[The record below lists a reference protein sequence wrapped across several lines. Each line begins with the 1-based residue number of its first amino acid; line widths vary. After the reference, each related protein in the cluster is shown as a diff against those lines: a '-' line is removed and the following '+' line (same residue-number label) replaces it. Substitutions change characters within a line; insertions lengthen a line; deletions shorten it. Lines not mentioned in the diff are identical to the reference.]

1 VLSPR
6 RAPRRLRRPTHSSWV
21 AGALCVLGITFGST
35 AVRADDSVTDGVRT
49 LTVSKSVDL
58 SGDGETIVVSGTGYD
73 ESKGVYVGLCVIT
86 SPDEQPSPC
95 GGGIDREGA
104 TGASEWISS
113 NPPSYAIG
121 LPIPYEP
128 GGSFSVELSVTP
140 TINEVVDCRA
150 VACAIV
156 TKNDH
161 TIISDR
167 SQDLII
173 PVSFTGEAPA
183 ITTTSVDTSIPSE
196 TAPEITVADGVS
208 DLADVATG
216 DGRRTSSRTVVVIVS
231 AVVALAVV
239 VGAIQMTRRR
249 SKSNER

>member
-1 VLSPR
+1 MFGPR
-6 RAPRRLRRPTHSSWV
+6 RGLSIGVLASFLLVVSGGV
-21 AGALCVLGITFGST
+21 AS
-35 AVRADDSVTDGVRT
+35 ADDSVTDGVRT

-58 SGDGETIVVSGTGYD
+58 SGEGDTIVVTGSGYD
-73 ESKGVYVGLCVIT
+73 ETKGIYVGLCVVT

-113 NPPSYAIG
+113 NPPSYAVG

-128 GGSFSVELSVTP
+128 GGSFRVELSVSP
-140 TINEVVDCRA
+140 TINDVVDCRNLQ
-150 VACAIV
+150 CAIV

-173 PVSFTGEAPA
+173 PVTFTGVAP
-183 ITTTSVDTSIPSE
+183 TTTAAIDTVPTAPSE
-196 TAPEITVADGVS
+196 SVPEITVAADVS
-208 DLADVATG
+208 DLAATATG
-216 DGRRTSSRTVVVIVS
+216 EIDDGSGAATAVFVAVIAIVLVGGIVLFRRSRTN
-231 AVVALAVV
+231 A
-239 VGAIQMTRRR
+239 R
-249 SKSNER
+249 

>member
-1 VLSPR
+1 MFGPR
-6 RAPRRLRRPTHSSWV
+6 RGLSIGVLASFLLVVSGGV
-21 AGALCVLGITFGST
+21 AS
-35 AVRADDSVTDGVRT
+35 ADDSVTDGVRT

-58 SGDGETIVVSGTGYD
+58 SGEGDTIVVTGSGYD
-73 ESKGVYVGLCVIT
+73 ETKGIYVGLCVVT

-113 NPPSYAIG
+113 NPPSYAVG

-128 GGSFSVELSVTP
+128 GGSFRVELSVSP
-140 TINEVVDCRA
+140 TINDVVDCRNLQ
-150 VACAIV
+150 CAIV

-173 PVSFTGEAPA
+173 PVTFTGVAP
-183 ITTTSVDTSIPSE
+183 TTTAAIDTVPTAPSE
-196 TAPEITVADGVS
+196 SVPEITVAADVS
-208 DLADVATG
+208 DLAATATG
-216 DGRRTSSRTVVVIVS
+216 ETDDGSGAATAVFVAVIAIVLVGGIVLFRRSRTN
-231 AVVALAVV
+231 A
-239 VGAIQMTRRR
+239 R
-249 SKSNER
+249 

>member
-1 VLSPR
+1 MIAVLAS
-6 RAPRRLRRPTHSSWV
+6 LLVVTTGGV
-21 AGALCVLGITFGST
+21 AD
-35 AVRADDSVTDGVRT
+35 ADDTVTDGVRT

-58 SGDGETIVVSGTGYD
+58 SGEGDTIVVTGSGYD
-73 ESKGVYVGLCVIT
+73 ETKGIYVGLCVIT

-113 NPPSYAIG
+113 NPPSYAVG

-128 GGSFSVELSVTP
+128 GGSFRVELSVSP
-140 TINEVVDCRA
+140 SINEVVDCRN
-150 VACAIV
+150 VQCAIV

-173 PVSFTGEAPA
+173 PVTFTGVAP
-183 ITTTSVDTSIPSE
+183 TTTAAPDTVPTTPSE
-196 TAPEITVADGVS
+196 SVPEITVAADVS
-208 DLADVATG
+208 DLAATATG
-216 DGRRTSSRTVVVIVS
+216 ETDDGSGAATAVFVAVIAIVLVGGIVLFRRSRTN
-231 AVVALAVV
+231 A
-239 VGAIQMTRRR
+239 R
-249 SKSNER
+249 

>member
-1 VLSPR
+1 MLSPR
-6 RAPRRLRRPTHSSWV
+6 RAPRRPRRPTRLPWV
-21 AGALCVLGITFGST
+21 AGGLSVLGLALFHGSP
-35 AVRADDSVTDGVRT
+35 ASADDSVTDGTRT
-49 LTVSKSVDL
+49 LTVSKNAEL
-58 SGDGETIVVSGTGYD
+58 SGDGDTILVTGNGYD
-73 ESKGVYVGLCVIT
+73 ESKGIYVGLCVIT

-128 GGSFSVELSVTP
+128 GGSFRVELSVTP
-140 TINEVVDCRA
+140 AINEVVDCRN

-156 TKNDH
+156 TKSDH
-161 TIISDR
+161 TIITDR

-173 PVSFTGEAPA
+173 PVTFTGTAPTTTTEVSSESTAPA
-183 ITTTSVDTSIPSE
+183 E
-196 TAPEITVADGVS
+196 TAPEITVADGVA

-216 DGRRTSSRTVVVIVS
+216 GSDGGPVAIVVIVAAA
-231 AVVALAVV
+231 AVVATVVIAV
-239 VGAIQMTRRR
+239 RRR
-249 SKSNER
+249 SKSTPR

>member
-1 VLSPR
+1 MSFGG
-6 RAPRRLRRPTHSSWV
+6 V
-21 AGALCVLGITFGST
+21 AT
-35 AVRADDSVTDGVRT
+35 ADDTVTDGTRT
-49 LTVSKSVDL
+49 LTVSKTVDL
-58 SGDGETIVVSGTGYD
+58 SGDGDTILVTGTGYD
-73 ESKGVYVGLCVIT
+73 ESKGIYVGLCVIT

-113 NPPSYAIG
+113 NPPSYAVG

-140 TINEVVDCRA
+140 AINEVVDCRN

-173 PVSFTGEAPA
+173 PVTFTGVAPTTTTEAPSSSS
-183 ITTTSVDTSIPSE
+183 TPSE
-196 TAPEITVADGVS
+196 TVPEITVAAGVS
-208 DLADVATG
+208 DLAEVATG
-216 DGRRTSSRTVVVIVS
+216 EDDGNTTVIVVLVAV
-231 AVVALAVV
+231 AVVGV
-239 VGAIQMTRRR
+239 VGAVIVVRRA
-249 SKSNER
+249 KSNVR

>member
-1 VLSPR
+1 M
-6 RAPRRLRRPTHSSWV
+6 AFAW
-21 AGALCVLGITFGST
+21 GGT
-35 AVRADDSVTDGVRT
+35 ASADDSVTDGTRT

-58 SGDGETIVVSGTGYD
+58 SGDGDTILVTGSGYD
-73 ESKGVYVGLCVIT
+73 ESKGIYVGLCVIT

-140 TINEVVDCRA
+140 SINEVVDCRA

-173 PVSFTGEAPA
+173 PVTFTGVAPS
-183 ITTTSVDTSIPSE
+183 TTTRPPAESTTPSE

-208 DLADVATG
+208 DLAEVATSEG
-216 DGRRTSSRTVVVIVS
+216 ESDSSAIVVIVA
-231 AVVALAVV
+231 AVLIVSVAVIAV
-239 VGAIQMTRRR
+239 RRR
-249 SKSNER
+249 SKSNLR

>member
-1 VLSPR
+1 MFGPR
-6 RAPRRLRRPTHSSWV
+6 RGLSIGVLASFLLVVSGGV
-21 AGALCVLGITFGST
+21 AS
-35 AVRADDSVTDGVRT
+35 ADDSVTDGVRT

-58 SGDGETIVVSGTGYD
+58 SGEGDTIVVTGSGYD
-73 ESKGVYVGLCVIT
+73 ETKGIYVGLCVVT

-113 NPPSYAIG
+113 NPPSYAVG

-128 GGSFSVELSVTP
+128 GGSFRVELSVSP
-140 TINEVVDCRA
+140 TINDVVDCRN
-150 VACAIV
+150 VQCAIV

-173 PVSFTGEAPA
+173 PVTFTGVAP
-183 ITTTSVDTSIPSE
+183 TTTAAIDTVPTAPSE
-196 TAPEITVADGVS
+196 SVPEITVAADVS
-208 DLADVATG
+208 DLAATATG
-216 DGRRTSSRTVVVIVS
+216 ETDDGSGAATAVFVAVIAIVLVGGIVLFRRSRTN
-231 AVVALAVV
+231 A
-239 VGAIQMTRRR
+239 R
-249 SKSNER
+249 